1 MFHLFLSI
9 PAFLHSFPIAHYH
22 NRYDMSPSYKYSTMT
37 FDHLPYHSYYDEMGF
52 NNYSAE
58 DRAWRRSYYSMWHRN
73 HGITTHGTSKNTMAA
88 TIIDT
93 TTVDTI
99 GATDIIVAS
108 GLISLAGSTV
118 IIVIKNADISMKASL
133 VQHIKED

>member
-73 HGITTHGTSKNTMAA
+73 PWNYNPWYVKKYNGRYNNRYNNRGYHWRNRHNRRKWFDKPRWFDSYNRY
-88 TIIDT
+88 
-93 TTVDTI
+93 
-99 GATDIIVAS
+99 
-108 GLISLAGSTV
+108 
-118 IIVIKNADISMKASL
+118 
-133 VQHIKED
+133 